1 MSNGVYLTR
10 RGFGALSLTLGAMAM
25 MPAFASSQGPFRL
38 GAMPPLTGA
47 GGEYGSNMLAA
58 IELAVEEVNAAEP
71 DGKPLFELHVE
82 DDQTRAEAAVLAA
95 KKLIEVNRV
104 QAIVG
109 IWSATSMLAVLP
121 MTNGA
126 DVVTCNFAGASE
138 VHTSDDKDLVF
149 QFTNYNEML
158 GRVMARVAKQRGFQ
172 NAAVLCFNNATMM
185 TLGRAFARTWQ
196 DLTGKEAGFVQ
207 YEPAQSSYRTEI
219 DSALASQPDL
229 LLIGGY
235 APDTTIILK
244 EWYQTGAEL
253 TFTCPSWSFTDAVAK
268 AMGPEISRS
277 ALVLTS
283 VPAQTTEAYERFRS
297 RFVERVGEEPD
308 LFAAASYDEVILIA
322 LAIKLAGSNGVIGRE
337 LSQMMRKA
345 GGQPGTKVSTYAEG
359 LAAIAKGEE
368 FDYDGASSDLEFD
381 EYGQVYPD
389 VGIFTYPDGVKT
401 LDDVVPAKA

>member
-1 MSNGVYLTR
+1 MNNGTYLNR
-10 RGFGALSLTLGAMAM
+10 RRFGALSLAFGAMAAA
-25 MPAFASSQGPFRL
+25 PAFASSQRPFRL

-58 IELAVEEVNAAEP
+58 IQLAVEEVNAAEP
-71 DGKPLFELHVE
+71 QGKPLLELYVE

-95 KKLIEVNRV
+95 KKLIDVNRV

-109 IWSATSMLAVLP
+109 IWSATSMLAVMP
-121 MTNGA
+121 MTNA
-126 DVVTCNFAGASE
+126 ANVVTCNFAGASE
-138 VHTSDDKDLVF
+138 VHTNDDKDLVF

-158 GRVMARVAKQRGFQ
+158 GRVIARVAQQRGFK

-185 TLGRAFARTWQ
+185 TLGRAFAKTWQ
-196 DLTGKEAGFVQ
+196 ELTGKEANFVR
-207 YEPAQSSYRTEI
+207 YEPAQSTYRTEI
-219 DSALASQPDL
+219 DAALASQPDL

-244 EWYQTGAEL
+244 EWYQTGVDL

-268 AMGPEISRS
+268 AMGPEISKN

-283 VPAQTTEAYERFRS
+283 VPAQTSEAYERFRS
-297 RFVERVGEEPD
+297 GFISRVGKEPD

-322 LAIKLAGSNGVIGRE
+322 LAIKLAGSNAVTGRE

-345 GGQPGTKVSTYAEG
+345 GGSPGTKVSTYAEG

-381 EYGQVYPD
+381 EHGQVYPD
-389 VGIFTYPDGVKT
+389 VGIFTYPNGVMT
-401 LDDVVPAKA
+401 LDGVVPAKG